1 MIFKPSFIPK
11 NRGEWKGMTDKK
23 LQEEIDATLK
33 AGGLDLLEF
42 SLVRHKGG
50 DLHVKAVIYRP
61 EGTGTDECTKAYRL
75 ILPHIQMALG
85 VQDPYIEV
93 YSPGIDRAI
102 RTEREW
108 AAFKN
113 CYIKFMTSESNDWK
127 KGRIVHF
134 DNKKVQIEMDD
145 TILNIPIASII
156 KAKLD
161 SSREG
166 EKVHGI

>member
-1 MIFKPSFIPK
+1 MRKK
-11 NRGEWKGMTDKK
+11 KGGWKGMIDKE

-42 SLVRHKGG
+42 SLTRQKAG
-50 DLHVKAVIYRP
+50 LRVKAVIYRP
-61 EGTGTDECTKAYRL
+61 EGTGTDECARAYRL
-75 ILPHIQMALG
+75 ILPRIQMALG

-93 YSPGIDRAI
+93 YSPGIDRVF

-108 AAFKN
+108 IAFKN
-113 CYIKFMTSESNDWK
+113 CYIKFMTSDSHDWK
-127 KGRIVHF
+127 KGRILHF
-134 DNKKVQIEMDD
+134 DNGKVQIEMDD

-161 SSREG
+161 SSRKG
-166 EKVHGI
+166 EKVNGI

>member
-1 MIFKPSFIPK
+1 MI
-11 NRGEWKGMTDKK
+11 DKE

-61 EGTGTDECTKAYRL
+61 EGTGTDECTKAHRL
-75 ILPHIQMALG
+75 ILPRVQMRLG
-85 VQDPYIEV
+85 DQEPYIEV
-93 YSPGIDRAI
+93 FSPGIDRII

-108 AAFKN
+108 QAFTGS
-113 CYIKFMTSESNDWK
+113 YIMILTSDVPEWR
-127 KGRIVHF
+127 KGRLVNF
-134 DNKKVQIEMDD
+134 GKGVVQIEMNETVVD
-145 TILNIPIASII
+145 IPIASIQ

-161 SSREG
+161 SSHEG
-166 EKVHGI
+166 EKTHGI